1 MSIVARMAHAL
12 ETVFSQAAEEANQEA
27 GVILRR
33 RKFTPVSLAKTF
45 VLGLL
50 TNPHATHED
59 LAAAAAAADT
69 QVSPQAIEQR
79 YSPQLCKFLECL
91 LPRMLCVI
99 VRADESLAP
108 LLERFTEVKILDS
121 SSVQLPD
128 SEAERFPAS
137 GGAKDRNLAVVKLQ
151 TEFELCRGQLL
162 CLQFEPGKA
171 NDQGTNRQHVP
182 PRPGS
187 LRIADLGYFSVP
199 VLASLAA
206 ASAYFLTRVQHHVK
220 IHVEGVTHGLVE
232 WLNQQPERIV
242 DRNIALRK
250 EDPLACRLIA
260 WRVPQ
265 EIADRRRAKLR
276 EKSVR
281 KTGREPSRE
290 SLAACDWE
298 FLVTNLPEEKLSVK
312 EAIVLYRARWQI
324 ELLFKRWK
332 SIGKI
337 AVLDGKN
344 DVTKMCRFWARL
356 CAAVVQ
362 HWLTV
367 CVGWSTTLALSF
379 AKLAHAIATIASEL
393 ASAIGSLERDEAV
406 LEKLRRQAIACC
418 RRNKR
423 RKPGA
428 IELLRNPELLEYALT

>member
-1 MSIVARMAHAL
+1 MSIVARMADAL
-12 ETVFSQAAEEANQEA
+12 EVVFSEATEEANQEA

-33 RKFTPVSLAKTF
+33 RKFTPVSLAKTYI
-45 VLGLL
+45 LGLL
-50 TNPHATHED
+50 ANPHARHED
-59 LAAAAAAADT
+59 LAAVAAAAGV

-79 YSPQLCKFLECL
+79 YSPRLCKFLECL
-91 LPRMLCVI
+91 LARMLRV
-99 VRADESLAP
+99 VVQADETLAP
-108 LLERFTEVKILDS
+108 LLERFTEIKILDS

-151 TEFELCRGQLL
+151 TELELCRGQLL
-162 CLQFEPGKA
+162 CLQPEPGKA
-171 NDQGTNRQHVP
+171 NDQGTDRQHVP

-199 VLASLAA
+199 VLASIAA
-206 ASAYFLTRVQHHVK
+206 ANAYFLSRVQHHVK
-220 IHVEGVTHGLVE
+220 IHVEDVKHGLVE
-232 WLNQQPERIV
+232 WLNRQPEAVV
-242 DRNIALRK
+242 DRNIALGK
-250 EDPLACRLIA
+250 EDRLACRLIA

-265 EIADRRRAKLR
+265 EIAGRRRAKLR
-276 EKSVR
+276 ENSVR

-332 SIGKI
+332 SIGLI

-367 CVGWSTTLALSF
+367 CVGWSATPTLSF
-379 AKLAHAIATIASEL
+379 AKLAHAIAAIAGEL
-393 ASAIGSLERDEAV
+393 ASAIGSEERVEAAIN
-406 LEKLRRQAIACC
+406 KLRRQAIACC

>member
-1 MSIVARMAHAL
+1 MSIVARMARAL
-12 ETVFSQAAEEANQEA
+12 EVVFSQAAEEANQEA

-33 RKFTPVSLAKTF
+33 RKFTPVSLAKTYI
-45 VLGLL
+45 LGLL
-50 TNPHATHED
+50 ANPHATHED
-59 LAAAAAAADT
+59 LAAVAAAAGV

-79 YSPQLCKFLECL
+79 YSPRLCKFFECL
-91 LPRMLCVI
+91 LPKMLRV
-99 VRADESLAP
+99 VVQADESLAP

-162 CLQFEPGKA
+162 CLQLEPGKA
-171 NDQGTNRQHVP
+171 NDQGTDRQHVP

-199 VLASLAA
+199 VLASIATV
-206 ASAYFLTRVQHHVK
+206 AYFLSRVQHHVK

-232 WLNQQPERIV
+232 WLNRQPETVV
-242 DRNIALRK
+242 DRNIALGKADR
-250 EDPLACRLIA
+250 LACRLIA

-276 EKSVR
+276 ENSVR

-332 SIGKI
+332 SIGLI
-337 AVLDGKN
+337 AILDGKN

-367 CVGWSTTLALSF
+367 CVGWSATLTLSF
-379 AKLAHAIATIASEL
+379 AKLAHAIAAIASEL
-393 ASAIGSLERDEAV
+393 ASAIGSEERVEAV
-406 LEKLRRQAIACC
+406 IEKLRRQAIACC

-428 IELLRNPELLEYALT
+428 IELLRNPELLDYALT